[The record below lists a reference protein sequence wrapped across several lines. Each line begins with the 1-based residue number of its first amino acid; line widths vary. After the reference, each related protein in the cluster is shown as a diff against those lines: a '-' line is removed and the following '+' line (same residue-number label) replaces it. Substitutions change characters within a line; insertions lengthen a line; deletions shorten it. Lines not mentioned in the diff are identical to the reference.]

1 MRLQFGKSEKPAL
14 WKHLTRRK
22 LLKSTGLAAVAGI
35 TGCGTCNET
44 AKQVQPKIRIPIPTI
59 ESIGVKP
66 AINCWGTI
74 TVLSGSLMPVE
85 VKMAMEEMSKKYV
98 FIVELMEGVGK
109 RMSELSGAEWGIIT
123 NSAAASI
130 YLSTAACVTGDDP
143 EKINKLPDTGNMK
156 NEVIMPEG
164 HAYGYQVAACSMTG
178 QKLIQVKTPEE
189 MEAAVSDKTSSIQAI
204 GDRTDKA
211 DPILLEDIVRIA
223 KKHGVPTFIDA
234 AAERPDYPNPYIQKG
249 IDLVCYSGGKCLRGP
264 QSAGVLLGRKD
275 LCKAAFRNSSPHGGI
290 GRTMKVGK
298 EEIMGALTALDLWVN
313 GRDHETEYREFERK
327 LNYIKDSLSG
337 ISGVTAEVVQPSMLS
352 NVAPRLEIA
361 WEQNAV
367 KISPSDAHD
376 QLLNGEPRI
385 KMSTMGNGLSIMSY
399 MMEEGDEIP
408 VGRRLKEVLSG
419 AV

>member
-1 MRLQFGKSEKPAL
+1 MRFQSNKGEKPVFQ
-14 WKHLTRRK
+14 KHLTRRN
-22 LLKSTGLAAVAGI
+22 LLKSTGLAAVAGV

-44 AKQVQPKIRIPIPTI
+44 AEQDQAKLRIPIPTA
-59 ESIGVKP
+59 ESIGVRP
-66 AINCWGTI
+66 VINCWGTI

-85 VKMAMEEMSKKYV
+85 VMMAMEEMTKKYV
-98 FIVELMEGVGK
+98 FIEELMEGVGQ

-130 YLSTAACVTGDDP
+130 YLVTAACVTGDDQK
-143 EKINKLPDTGNMK
+143 KINQLPDTRDMK

-164 HAYGYQVAACSMTG
+164 HAYGYQISACRMAG

-211 DPILLEDIVRIA
+211 DPILLEDIVRIG
-223 KKHGVPTFIDA
+223 KKYGVPTFIDA
-234 AAERPDYPNPYIQKG
+234 AAERPDYPNFYTQKG
-249 IDLVCYSGGKCLRGP
+249 IDLVCYSGGKCMRGP

-275 LCKAAFRNSSPHGGI
+275 LCKAAFMNSSPHHGI

-313 GRDHETEYREFERK
+313 GRDHEAEYREFERK

-337 ISGVTAEVVQPSMLS
+337 ISGVTAEVVQPTMLS
-352 NVAPRLEIA
+352 NVAPRLQIT
-361 WEQNAV
+361 WEQTEV
-367 KISPSDAHD
+367 KISPADAHD

-385 KMSTMGNGLSIMSY
+385 KMSAMGNGLSIMSY
-399 MMEEGDEIP
+399 MMEEGDEI
-408 VGRRLKEVLSG
+408 VVSKRLKEVFSG
-419 AV
+419 